1 MNKCQNC
8 GNPLK
13 SGMTFCNNCGSKVE
27 VQKEDKPKQTNK
39 PIDNNYGNGN
49 NNNKKKIFII
59 AGVVCLVVVVGL
71 LLGRKSLMYNYYIF
85 KGNNQ
90 NEITKSVDY
99 YEKALKVKYNKD
111 AIDKINSKTMKTKD
125 FEHILYNLQDVITP
139 EDLNTLYA
147 NAYVYRAK
155 ENFEHDNHEAA
166 LGYLKKA
173 EEHGYNIQD
182 FEYYNQLEKEDK
194 ENTNNDSKDY
204 IIADS
209 STRYLTKED
218 LSKYSKKQLAYIRNE
233 IFARN
238 GYIFDTDA
246 YSNYFYGKSWYKP
259 NPEFGGNESELN
271 DVEKANVA
279 LIKKLEGNNKDES
292 TNSKSSSHDKKQIYL
307 DKLAQ
312 LEKEEEGVHNEY
324 NYGEL
329 CDADYVTETTKVYE
343 DYDKVLNEIYQDLN
357 ATLPSDT
364 MNDLRDIQRNWVK
377 DKEAKQKEIEKNE
390 TGMHVNWM
398 IIGRNGALTQMV
410 KERCYELLNY
420 FN

>member
-13 SGMTFCNNCGSKVE
+13 PGMTFCNNCGSKVE
-27 VQKEDKPKQTNK
+27 VQKETK

-49 NNNKKKIFII
+49 NNKKKVFII
-59 AGVVCLVVVVGL
+59 AGIVCVLVVGGL
-71 LLGRKSLMYNYYIF
+71 LIGGKSLM
-85 KGNNQ
+85 
-90 NEITKSVDY
+90 
-99 YEKALKVKYNKD
+99 NKP
-111 AIDKINSKTMKTKD
+111 
-125 FEHILYNLQDVITP
+125 QDV
-139 EDLNTLYA
+139 
-147 NAYVYRAK
+147 
-155 ENFEHDNHEAA
+155 EA
-166 LGYLKKA
+166 
-173 EEHGYNIQD
+173 
-182 FEYYNQLEKEDK
+182 YNQSEKEDK
-194 ENTNNDSKDY
+194 ENTNKENTNNDNKDY
-204 IIADS
+204 IIEDS
-209 STRYLTKED
+209 STRYLTKEE
-218 LSKYSKKQLAYIRNE
+218 LSKYSEKQLAYIRNE

-238 GYIFDTDA
+238 GYIFDTEA
-246 YSNYFYGKSWYKP
+246 YSNYFYDKSWYKP
-259 NPEFGGNESELN
+259 NPEFSGNESELN
-271 DVEKANVA
+271 DVEKSNVA

-292 TNSKSSSHDKKQIYL
+292 TSTSSNSSLKDKKQIYF

-312 LEKEEEGVHNEY
+312 LEKEEESVHNEY

-364 MNDLRDIQRNWVK
+364 MNDLRDIQRKWVK